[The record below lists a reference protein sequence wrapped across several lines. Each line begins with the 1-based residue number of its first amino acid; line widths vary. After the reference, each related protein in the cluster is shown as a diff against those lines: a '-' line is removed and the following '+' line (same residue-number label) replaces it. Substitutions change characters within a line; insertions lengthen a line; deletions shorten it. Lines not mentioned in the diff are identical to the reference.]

1 MTRKGGWGE
10 SGGRHFL
17 VVNSSIFG
25 RPKPTKIRPNVIFD
39 ESRQNLVTPSFF
51 SSILGDESD
60 ETSDEKLVEKDEKL
74 VKNDETR
81 RK

>member
-1 MTRKGGWGE
+1 M
-10 SGGRHFL
+10 SGGRHFS
-17 VVNSSIFG
+17 VVNSSFFF

-51 SSILGDESD
+51 SSTPDDEND
-60 ETSDEKLVEKDEKL
+60 ETSDEKLVKNDEKL